1 MSSRDKPV
9 LKVAPCSHEAAKYAV
24 ENWHYSRSLPAG
36 KLFKVGA
43 WEGDKFIGCII
54 FGYGATPQLLK
65 PYGLVQTEGCE
76 LVRIAMRQHATP
88 VSRVLGLALRILK
101 RENPGTRLVVSFADP
116 SQGHHGGIY
125 QATNWTY
132 AGASAS
138 ARFFRIHGKL
148 THPRSIGSLGHVQNI
163 EGARKIDPSATQ
175 EIIPGKH
182 RYLYPLDEAMKRK
195 IEPLRKPYPKRAGSS
210 PVERPTSGGEAGGSI
225 PTPALNN
232 TGLTPDAQKG

>member
-1 MSSRDKPV
+1 MSSSDKPV

-36 KLFKVGA
+36 KMFKVGA
-43 WEGDKFIGCII
+43 WEADKFIGCVI

-76 LVRIAMRQHATP
+76 LVRIAMRQHSTP

-101 RENPGTRLVVSFADP
+101 RQNPGTRLVVSFADP

-125 QATNWTY
+125 QATNWIYT
-132 AGASAS
+132 GPSALS
-138 ARFFRIHGKL
+138 RFYVIHGKT
-148 THPRSIGSLGHVQNI
+148 THPRSLVSAGKENSLS
-163 EGARKIDPSATQ
+163 GAREIDPNATAVMV
-175 EIIPGKH
+175 PGKH
-182 RYLYPLDEAMKRK
+182 RYLFPLDEAIKRK

-210 PVERPTSGGEAGGSI
+210 SVEHPTSGGEAGGSI
-225 PTPALNN
+225 PTPALNVSSV
-232 TGLTPDAQKG
+232 

>member
-1 MSSRDKPV
+1 MSSIDKPV

-43 WEGDKFIGCII
+43 WEGDKFIGCVI
-54 FGYGATPQLLK
+54 FGYGATPHLLK

-76 LVRIAMRQHATP
+76 LVRIAMRQHFTP

-101 RENPGTRLVVSFADP
+101 RENPRMRLVVSFADP

-125 QATNWTY
+125 QATNWIY
-132 AGASAS
+132 AGSS
-138 ARFFRIHGKL
+138 ARSRFYAIHGKI
-148 THPRSIGSLGHVQNI
+148 THPRSLVSAGKENSLL
-163 EGARKIDPSATQ
+163 GAREIDPNAR
-175 EIIPGKH
+175 PVMVCGKH

-210 PVERPTSGGEAGGSI
+210 SVEHPTSGGEAGGSI
-225 PTPALNN
+225 PTPALKN
-232 TGLTPDAQKG
+232 PVSSP